1 MKTPELDDI
10 PGQREAKEMG
20 EMKDLAGRLTLSVEE
35 AAAALGISRSHA
47 WRMVNR
53 GTLPSLRIG
62 HRVLVPVPDLQEWI
76 LEARIRAASDPKDEA

>member
-1 MKTPELDDI
+1 
-10 PGQREAKEMG
+10 MG
-20 EMKDLAGRLTLSVEE
+20 VTDLRGRLTLSVEE
-35 AAAALGISRSHA
+35 AAQALGISRSHA

-76 LEARIRAASDPKDEA
+76 KHEASWEMSEAAE

>member
-1 MKTPELDDI
+1 MQSER
-10 PGQREAKEMG
+10 REAREVS
-20 EMKDLAGRLTLSVEE
+20 EVNNLAGRLTLSVEE

-76 LEARIRAASDPKDEA
+76 LEERTRRASEPTDGA